1 MDQEQAKMQQT
12 PAAAAYQQ
20 GGTENAA
27 GKRVGCFF
35 AALGAAAACYV
46 LQLVV
51 GILYMLLAA
60 VIAVAQYKTGNP
72 DAGQRV
78 LDQVAAQAVQN
89 SVSGTVLA
97 YHVVSLPLFGI
108 WYYFG
113 CGRPR
118 LSHSLRQITKK
129 ALAIAAAGGFLLCLF
144 SNGIVGLEIYII
156 PDAVESYIELME
168 ASGMGVDLLAIIASV
183 VLAPIG
189 EEILCRGIIL
199 HYARKAFPRFFMAN
213 IFQAVLFGVIHGNLI
228 QGIYAF
234 FIALML
240 GYLAERYRSLLPGML
255 LHFVVNF
262 SSTFLMEKLFF
273 WVPDVL
279 LSYLVLTVLP
289 VLLLLLLL
297 RWGGSRES
305 S

>member
-113 CGRPR
+113 CGRPK

-183 VLAPIG
+183 VLAPSVRKFCA
-189 EEILCRGIIL
+189 EEL
-199 HYARKAFPRFFMAN
+199 
-213 IFQAVLFGVIHGNLI
+213 
-228 QGIYAF
+228 F
-234 FIALML
+234 FITRGKHFPA
-240 GYLAERYRSLLPGML
+240 SLWQI
-255 LHFVVNF
+255 
-262 SSTFLMEKLFF
+262 FF
-273 WVPDVL
+273 RQYC
-279 LSYLVLTVLP
+279 SA
-289 VLLLLLLL
+289 
-297 RWGGSRES
+297 
-305 S
+305 

>member
-1 MDQEQAKMQQT
+1 M
-12 PAAAAYQQ
+12 
-20 GGTENAA
+20 
-27 GKRVGCFF
+27 
-35 AALGAAAACYV
+35 
-46 LQLVV
+46 
-51 GILYMLLAA
+51 
-60 VIAVAQYKTGNP
+60 
-72 DAGQRV
+72 
-78 LDQVAAQAVQN
+78 
-89 SVSGTVLA
+89 
-97 YHVVSLPLFGI
+97 
-108 WYYFG
+108 
-113 CGRPR
+113 
-118 LSHSLRQITKK
+118 
-129 ALAIAAAGGFLLCLF
+129 
-144 SNGIVGLEIYII
+144 
-156 PDAVESYIELME
+156 
-168 ASGMGVDLLAIIASV
+168 
-183 VLAPIG
+183 
-189 EEILCRGIIL
+189 
-199 HYARKAFPRFFMAN
+199 
-213 IFQAVLFGVIHGNLI
+213 IHGNLI